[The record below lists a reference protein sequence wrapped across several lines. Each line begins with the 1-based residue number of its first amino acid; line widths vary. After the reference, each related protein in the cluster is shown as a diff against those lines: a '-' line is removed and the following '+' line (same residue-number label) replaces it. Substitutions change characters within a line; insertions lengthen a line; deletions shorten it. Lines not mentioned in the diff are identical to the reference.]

1 MLEELG
7 THDQSRTTGIP
18 VVDRAQTNLTR
29 IAILSDEGVFTYEQ
43 LVEASA
49 RVASELLQG
58 SDDLCEAR
66 VAFLARPGFTYV
78 AMQWGIWMAGGI
90 AVPLSLFHPRPELQ
104 YVVED
109 TDAEILMAVPEL
121 GDRVLPMARDLG
133 RRFVLGRIRE
143 DQPTEELPHVD
154 PCRRAMIIYTSGTTG
169 KPKGVVFTHDAIRT
183 QIDRLINAWEWS
195 HHDRILLVLPLHHM
209 HGILNVTLCSL
220 WAGAQCHMMA
230 GFDAKETLNRIA
242 QGNLTLFMAVPT
254 VYVKLIRAWE
264 DAPAELRERMSAG
277 CKNMRLMVSGSAAL
291 PARVLEKW
299 EQISGHVLLERY
311 GTTEIGMALSN
322 PLHGER
328 RAGHVGQPFPDVEL
342 RLVDEDGREV
352 DPARP
357 GEIVVRGPGQ
367 FLEYWGKPETTAQS
381 FRDGW
386 FRTGDIAE
394 IRDGSYAILGRSSVD
409 IIKSGGY
416 KISALEIEE
425 VLSEHPNIEEVAIVG
440 IEDDEWGERVCA
452 ALVLRPESDLTL
464 ESLRAWSKERLAAY
478 KAPTRMIRVDR
489 LPRNPLGKLVKPE
502 IVEFFRG
509 LHGSERT

>member
-7 THDQSRTTGIP
+7 TRYQSRRTGIP
-18 VVDRAQTNLTR
+18 VVDRAQRHLTR
-29 IAILSDEGVFTYEQ
+29 VAILSDEGVFTYEQ
-43 LVEASA
+43 LLKASA

-121 GDRVLPMARDLG
+121 GDRVLPIARDLG
-133 RRFVLGRIRE
+133 RRFVPGRIRE

-154 PCRRAMIIYTSGTTG
+154 PSRRAMIIYTSGTTG
-169 KPKGVVFTHDAIRT
+169 KPKGAVFSHDAIRT
-183 QIDRLINAWEWS
+183 QIERLINAWEWS
-195 HHDRILLVLPLHHM
+195 CHDRILLVLPLHHL
-209 HGILNVTLCSL
+209 HGILNVTLCAL
-220 WAGAQCHMMA
+220 WAGAQCHMMS
-230 GFDAKETLNRIA
+230 GFDAEETWERIA

-264 DAPAELRERMSAG
+264 DAPAELQERMSAG

-299 EQISGHVLLERY
+299 KQISGHVLLERY

-322 PLHGER
+322 PLYGER

-342 RLVDEDGREV
+342 RLVDEHGREV
-352 DPARP
+352 DPGQP
-357 GEIVVRGPGQ
+357 GEIVVRGPGL
-367 FLEYWGKPETTAQS
+367 FLEYWGKPEATSQS

-394 IRDGSYAILGRSSVD
+394 IRDGSFAILGRSSVD

-425 VLSEHPNIEEVAIVG
+425 VLTEHPDIEEVAIVG

-478 KAPTRMIRVDR
+478 KAPTRMIILDR

-502 IVEFFRG
+502 IVEFFSE
-509 LHGSERT
+509 LQGSERT